1 MIKVDRRLDRI
12 SRKDWARGKR
22 TNLLRLEKELR
33 RKKRETLKGKVQKQR
48 GLSRN
53 INLLSKEQIKNLNSY
68 GNVFNKEFKRS
79 L

>member
-12 SRKDWARGKR
+12 SRKDWAGGKR

-48 GLSRN
+48 GLSQN

>member
-1 MIKVDRRLDRI
+1 MIKVDRRLDRT
-12 SRKDWARGKR
+12 SRKDWAGGKR

-33 RKKRETLKGKVQKQR
+33 RKKRKTLKGKVQKQR